1 MTFRKFIEYGTQ
13 GAGPGASGAR
23 GAPAISGDV
32 SQKGPPQSKPA
43 KAGDVTQQAKD
54 NSGIKGSKIPPGPMS
69 PRGLGAPMQPPK
81 VGFSGSGGKW
91 KAMEFSPMSLGTK
104 WKTPE
109 FSPFSSK
116 NKWAPRTANKN

>member
-1 MTFRKFIEYGTQ
+1 
-13 GAGPGASGAR
+13 
-23 GAPAISGDV
+23 
-32 SQKGPPQSKPA
+32 
-43 KAGDVTQQAKD
+43 
-54 NSGIKGSKIPPGPMS
+54 
-69 PRGLGAPMQPPK
+69 MQPPK

-116 NKWAPRTANKN
+116 NKWAPRTAKKN